1 MNIQSLKRWR
11 MVFALLSLA
20 AVVRAACGGG
30 NSSSQT
36 PTLWTG
42 TIQLGV
48 SGQSTDAT
56 SVAVD
61 SSGNVYVAGNT
72 NGGLDCNTLEATGYK
87 VVVIRQ

>member
-1 MNIQSLKRWR
+1 MNIQGLKRRR

-20 AVVRAACGGG
+20 AVVLAACGGR
-30 NSSSQT
+30 SSSQQT

-42 TIQLGV
+42 TKQLGV

-56 SVAVD
+56 RVTVD

-72 NGGLDCNTLEATGYK
+72 KGGLDGKTLEATGYK
-87 VVVIRQ
+87 DVVRQ